1 MLLDTPATIAIHGSG
16 PVGLEAALYARFL
29 GYQVILVDKRSP
41 AEILSAGPPG
51 ELGLELSELSSTLG
65 RAALAAH
72 DPEQPIVLDT
82 PILSLPQ
89 WHKSYLGPLSETDL
103 LVDQQRW
110 QVTIE
115 NITPSEQGLLVTA
128 SDTGE
133 SILVDAVIDTSG
145 QFSEADHLHVLLEVA
160 LQDITPGTLKDAF
173 RAGLAAIRG
182 LFAVLGDR
190 HDLDLYGSV
199 GYLPGAGDST

>member
-16 PVGLEAALYARFL
+16 PIGLEAALYARFL
-29 GYQVILVDKRSP
+29 GYHVILVDKRSP
-41 AEILSAGPPG
+41 AEILSADPPVK
-51 ELGLELSELSSTLG
+51 LDLELSELSSTLG

-72 DPEQPIVLDT
+72 DPEQTIALDN

-89 WHKSYLGPLSETDL
+89 WHTTYLGPLSETDL

-110 QVTIE
+110 QVAIE
-115 NITPSEQGLLVTA
+115 NITSSEQGLLVTA
-128 SDTGE
+128 SESGE
-133 SILVDAVIDTSG
+133 SIMVDAVIDTSG

-160 LQDITPGTLKDAF
+160 LQEITPEALKVTF
-173 RAGLAAIRG
+173 QAGLAAIRT

-190 HDLDLYGSV
+190 HDLDLYDSV